1 MATGDLI
8 PNTPIQSEPLQ
19 KHRWILRFPSK
30 IGLHEFQLSSAARP
44 NWTVDEVKIPF
55 LNQEQYVAGKYKFET
70 MSVSLVDYI
79 GPSTTQAAIEWI
91 RTCAE
96 ETTGRMGYAAGYM
109 NDLELEIL
117 DPTGVCVQKWIL
129 KDAFITQYKGGSLD
143 YESGGLL
150 KVELTLRYSRAVLLF

>member
-55 LNQEQYVAGKYKFET
+55 LNQEQYVAGKYRFET

-79 GPSTTQAAIEWI
+79 GPSTTQAAIEWL

-129 KDAFITQYKGGSLD
+129 KNAFILQYKGGSLD

-150 KVELTLRYSRAVLLF
+150 KVELTIRYSRAVLLF